1 MERRVENESSDDG
14 NTVLEVTVDGSDDG
28 EEEDDDVLSLQT
40 SS

>member
-14 NTVLEVTVDGSDDG
+14 NTVLEVAVDGSDDG
-28 EEEDDDVLSLQT
+28 EDGDDVLSLLQT